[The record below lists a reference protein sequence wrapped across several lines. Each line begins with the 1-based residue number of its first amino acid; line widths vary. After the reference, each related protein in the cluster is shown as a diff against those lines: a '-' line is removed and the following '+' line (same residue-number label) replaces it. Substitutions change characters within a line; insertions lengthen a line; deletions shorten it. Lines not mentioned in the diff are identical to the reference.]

1 MVLPLIPGFAGD
13 LEVEDCLLLR
23 KEMQW
28 QYDTICR
35 GEDSLYQKL
44 FNHCNDPSKYIQFLG
59 LRKHGKLNPDWVP
72 QT

>member
-1 MVLPLIPGFAGD
+1 MHNEIAESIYLRVKKAIQKNEKFIVYVVLPLIPGFAGD

-35 GEDSLYQKL
+35 G
-44 FNHCNDPSKYIQFLG
+44 
-59 LRKHGKLNPDWVP
+59 
-72 QT
+72 